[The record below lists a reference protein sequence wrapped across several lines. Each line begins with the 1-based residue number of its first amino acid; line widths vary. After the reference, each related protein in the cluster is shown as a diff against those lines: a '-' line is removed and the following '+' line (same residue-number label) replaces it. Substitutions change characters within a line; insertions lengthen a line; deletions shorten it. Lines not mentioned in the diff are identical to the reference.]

1 MNNVLKNEQWSQ
13 TVLIFNASTNPIASI
28 RFFLVTNIM
37 LIRVELD
44 SDRLSKISRS
54 NVVNKKIKKTWLR
67 RENTYFVE

>member
-44 SDRLSKISRS
+44 SDRLSKISGS